1 MHLEVYLIV
10 IKKQMKTLERMENII
25 PSELVEQRV
34 HKVGKEAYI
43 VFAKHYAEALKLAE
57 EL

>member
-1 MHLEVYLIV
+1 
-10 IKKQMKTLERMENII
+10 MKTLERMENII